1 MLNSTIYHY
10 SEYLESWEASHGDA
24 DSFERECRLGD
35 RVWTVT
41 QPRLSEEEFYQVTTV
56 LSHLH
61 DEIDAALDAGPS
73 PETRLKLEQLFLK
86 ASPLEAL
93 VLA

>member
-1 MLNSTIYHY
+1 MKSEIYHY
-10 SEYLESWEASHGDA
+10 SEYVEAWEASHGDA

-35 RVWTVT
+35 RVWTMT
-41 QPRLSEEEFYQVTTV
+41 QPRLSEEEFYKVASI
-56 LSHLH
+56 LSALH

-73 PETRLKLEQLFLK
+73 PETRLKLEQLFMK